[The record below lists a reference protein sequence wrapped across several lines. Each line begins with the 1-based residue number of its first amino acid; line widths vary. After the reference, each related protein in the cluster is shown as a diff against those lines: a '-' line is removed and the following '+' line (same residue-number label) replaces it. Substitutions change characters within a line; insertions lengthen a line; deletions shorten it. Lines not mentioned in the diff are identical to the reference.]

1 MRGKMTFFCR
11 AFLAG
16 IMIGIGDVINAMS
29 ENRVLGALFFSLGLL
44 SILHNGF
51 YLYTGN
57 VLLTLCPFCDGVTI
71 FSKSSAI

>member
-29 ENRVLGALFFSLGLL
+29 ENGCLAPCFSVW
-44 SILHNGF
+44 GF
-51 YLYTGN
+51 
-57 VLLTLCPFCDGVTI
+57 
-71 FSKSSAI
+71 